1 MAGSGAQM
9 AERALARR
17 VEVGAAS
24 LTQGA
29 KAVAAPAPRVL
40 TNVEK
45 AAVIVRLMLAE
56 GADLPLATLPE
67 AQQTRLAEQMAQMGI
82 VDRDTLAAV
91 VDDFL
96 DALESTGL
104 TFSGGLAAALKVV
117 EGHISESVASRLR
130 RRAGAAVRGDP
141 WERVAALPAAE
152 VEKLLAD
159 EAAETAAV
167 ALSRLPVPRAAEVL
181 ALMPGARARRVALAM
196 ARTGATAPDTLRRIG
211 IALVEALDAQPVRAF
226 VTGPVARMGAILNV
240 TPGQTRDEV
249 LEGLEAEDRAFA
261 EEVRKTIFTF
271 AHIPDRVEA
280 RDLPRVLRAVG
291 PMQMT
296 TAFAAA
302 LGDGALAPVAERI
315 LAALSPR
322 MVQQIR
328 DEVAERGKVGAK
340 DADAAF
346 VALVT
351 AIREME
357 AAGEIVLLEPPLED
371 GAGA

>member
-1 MAGSGAQM
+1 M

-17 VEVGAAS
+17 AEVGAAS
-24 LTQGA
+24 LAQGP
-29 KAVAAPAPRVL
+29 KAVAGPAPRVL

-196 ARTGATAPDTLRRIG
+196 ARTGTTAPDTLRRIG

-371 GAGA
+371 GTGA